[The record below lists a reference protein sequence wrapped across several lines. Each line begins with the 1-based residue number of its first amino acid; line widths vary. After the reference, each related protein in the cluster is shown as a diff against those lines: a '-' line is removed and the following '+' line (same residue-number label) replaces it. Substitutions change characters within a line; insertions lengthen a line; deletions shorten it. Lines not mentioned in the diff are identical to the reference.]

1 MHKFSSKALV
11 SAFCAAL
18 GLAAAGCG
26 QIATLQATMA
36 FKDANQ
42 LYRGQDFR
50 AAVTKYTETL
60 DHCRGANPD
69 CTDPRLT
76 PAYFFLGNSYD
87 NQYRPARRG
96 EPANDQLLTKAIENY
111 KKAAEVVTEP
121 LTKQRAM
128 EYLVAAYGPDKLNEP
143 GEAEPILR
151 RMIELDPSEPSN
163 YTYSLAYLRRER
175 RLRSGRA
182 AASEG
187 TRHEADRFRRVRD
200 ARGLLQPPG

>member
-1 MHKFSSKALV
+1 MHKFSSKASV
-11 SAFCAAL
+11 SVLCAAL

-26 QIATLQATMA
+26 QINNLKATMA

-50 AAVTKYTETL
+50 AAVTKYSETL
-60 DHCRGANPD
+60 DLCRGSEPD
-69 CTDPRLT
+69 CTDVKLN

-96 EPANDQLLTKAIENY
+96 EPANDALLTKAIENY
-111 KKAAEVVTEP
+111 KKAAEVVVDP

-143 GEAEPILR
+143 SEAEPILR
-151 RMIELDPSEPSN
+151 
-163 YTYSLAYLRRER
+163 LRQS
-175 RLRSGRA
+175 RSGR
-182 AASEG
+182 
-187 TRHEADRFRRVRD
+187 
-200 ARGLLQPPG
+200 